1 MFKFIEK
8 LQNSDED
15 TKKKW
20 MFVLTSISMAVVIF
34 IWLGYFNNLVT
45 GLSTPKTEELS
56 KDAGFSFIESA
67 KMSAVVVYGGL
78 VDKIYGLGNILKAPR
93 EYIINPPK

>member
-15 TKKKW
+15 TKKRW
-20 MFVLTSISMAVVIF
+20 MFVLTSVSMAIVVF

-45 GLSTPKTEELS
+45 GLSAPKADELS
-56 KDAGFSFIESA
+56 KEAGFSFIESA
-67 KMSAVVVYGGL
+67 KMSASVVYGGL
-78 VDKIYGLGNILKAPR
+78 VDKIHGLGNILNAPR